1 MTNGRKK
8 NSFICGYDMFLFEHI
23 LVTETLL
30 TIHSLKI
37 SFILRSVSVQF
48 AVIKCSIFQRSLAQ
62 E

>member
-1 MTNGRKK
+1 
-8 NSFICGYDMFLFEHI
+8 MFLFEHI

-30 TIHSLKI
+30 TISFSLKI

-48 AVIKCSIFQRSLAQ
+48 AAVIKCSIFQRPLAQ

>member
-1 MTNGRKK
+1 M
-8 NSFICGYDMFLFEHI
+8 CGYDMFLFEHI

-48 AVIKCSIFQRSLAQ
+48 AAVIKCSIFQRPLAQ

>member
-1 MTNGRKK
+1 
-8 NSFICGYDMFLFEHI
+8 MFLFEHI

-30 TIHSLKI
+30 SISFSLKI

-48 AVIKCSIFQRSLAQ
+48 AVIRCSIFQRPLAQ